1 MAVLNNQRVRDKHTQ
16 SGFGVERVE
25 RDIQWH
31 EQKQHTIW
39 LYMIRFVSGTHKS
52 FVTLIFYH
60 SLPSYVLIYLTYI
73 VYGINMIA
81 DFDNVNKHRQSYP
94 TAMIL
99 GQMHMNELLTY
110 QLVHSHLF
118 RQTNTCKYCNSV
130 EPTSIVAW
138 QANLL
143 ASDWAKT
150 QLLFEVCSGWM
161 RLVVFFF
168 TPAHLYLVNVWYPIP
183 RCNPWCWNIYCTYT
197 FTPNNGPVM

>member
-1 MAVLNNQRVRDKHTQ
+1 
-16 SGFGVERVE
+16 
-25 RDIQWH
+25 
-31 EQKQHTIW
+31 
-39 LYMIRFVSGTHKS
+39 MIRFVSGTHKS

-161 RLVVFFF
+161 RLVVFFY
-168 TPAHLYLVNVWYPIP
+168 TCTLVSCECMIPDTQMQPMVLEYLLYLY
-183 RCNPWCWNIYCTYT
+183 IYSQQWPSYVGKYSIHGASGYHTL
-197 FTPNNGPVM
+197 